1 MSDSSAYKIKLPFS
15 GKKKD
20 WDLWDYKFQAIAQEK
35 GWLQILNETVKPIK
49 NSDGTRDISD
59 DVKKKVWEKVDAISV
74 FFILNLSQE
83 ALLIT
88 QVNKDDP
95 VQAYKSLQDEFKRS
109 EVRDYVKL
117 VEEFAAIKL
126 SDCKSPQ
133 EMVLKL
139 CKINQ
144 EMKNI
149 KQEYEKDDA
158 TLIASTMA
166 LLPKEYGPF
175 KSGIKVDKDKFSNF
189 TKI

>member
-35 GWLQILNETVKPIK
+35 GWLQILDESVKPIK
-49 NSDGTRDISD
+49 NSDGTRDVSD
-59 DVKKKVWEKVDAISV
+59 DEKKKLWEKVDSITV
-74 FFILNLSQE
+74 FFILNLSHE

-95 VQAYKSLQDEFKRS
+95 VQAYKSLKEEFKRT
-109 EVRDYVKL
+109 EIRDYVKL
-117 VEEFAAIKL
+117 VEEFALIKL

-139 CKINQ
+139 CKISQ
-144 EMKNI
+144 EMGNI
-149 KQEYEKDDA
+149 KPQYKKDDA

-175 KSGIKVDKDKFSNF
+175 KSGIKIYREKFSKF
-189 TKI
+189 TI